1 MVAFTLDIGNTEFLT
16 AGFKDLTTNK
26 VLPIKLE
33 SIGSI
38 DFGID

>member
-16 AGFKDLTTNK
+16 AGFKDLTTNT
-26 VLPIKLE
+26 VLPMKLE

-38 DFGID
+38 DFGCD